1 MGSTT
6 AILQRQGLW
15 TRELVDLVRAASGGL
30 LFGVPLLFTVE
41 VMWTGQHTSPR
52 QALVVLALSTVLL
65 MALNRTAGFRAT
77 SDTTLRD
84 SAIDAVEGVALAIVL
99 VVAMLALLGEVDLS
113 TPLSVILGK
122 SVYEVL
128 PVCVGIGVANSI
140 LREQSSEDDTA
151 EDDTAE
157 DEPASAV
164 PAAAAPASLN
174 ATVADLGASL
184 IGAVF
189 IALSIAPTDEVP
201 MLTASRNPLWLLAI
215 MAASLLSAYAI
226 VFVAGFSG
234 QSRRHAQPGLMHHP
248 IIETL
253 ASYVV
258 ALFSSLAMLWI
269 FQRADAPWRVTLAH
283 VIVLGLPA
291 AIGGAA
297 GRLAI

>member
-1 MGSTT
+1 VGSTS
-6 AILQRQGLW
+6 AILQRQGSW
-15 TRELVDLVRAASGGL
+15 ASELADLVRAASGGL

-52 QALVVLALSTVLL
+52 QALVVLLVSFVLL
-65 MALNRTAGFRAT
+65 VVLNRTAGFRAT

-84 SAIDAVEGVALAIVL
+84 AAIDAVKGVALAIVL
-99 VVAMLALLGEVDLS
+99 VVVMLALLGEVDPS

-140 LREQSSEDDTA
+140 LREQSTDDDTA
-151 EDDTAE
+151 D
-157 DEPASAV
+157 DEPATTRPSSTGSAQ
-164 PAAAAPASLN
+164 LN

-189 IALSIAPTDEVP
+189 IALSIAPTSEVP
-201 MLTASRNPLWLLAI
+201 MLTASRSPLWLLAI

-234 QSRRHAQPGLMHHP
+234 QSGRHAQPGLMHHP
-248 IIETL
+248 VVETL

-269 FQRADAPWRVTLAH
+269 FQRADAPWRVKLTH
-283 VIVLGLPA
+283 VVVLGLPA

>member
-1 MGSTT
+1 MGLASATV
-6 AILQRQGLW
+6 QREGLW
-15 TRELVDLVRAASGGL
+15 AREFVDLVRAASGGL

-41 VMWTGQHTSPR
+41 IMWTGQHTTPR
-52 QALVVLALSTVLL
+52 QALAVLAVSILVLTV
-65 MALNRTAGFRAT
+65 LNRTAGFRAVT
-77 SDTTLRD
+77 DTTIRD

-99 VVAMLALLGEVDLS
+99 VVAMLALLGEITSS
-113 TPLSVILGK
+113 TPLAVILGK

-140 LREQSSEDDTA
+140 LREQSSGDDTS
-151 EDDTAE
+151 D
-157 DEPASAV
+157 DEPASTE
-164 PAAAAPASLN
+164 PATLN
-174 ATVADLGASL
+174 ATVADLGAST

-201 MLTASRNPLWLLAI
+201 MVTASRSPLWLLAI
-215 MAASLLSAYAI
+215 VAASLLFAYAI
-226 VFVAGFSG
+226 VFVAGFAG
-234 QSRRHAQPGLMHHP
+234 QSRRHAQPGLLQHP
-248 IIETL
+248 LIETL

-258 ALFSSLAMLWI
+258 ALLSAWAMLGI
-269 FQRADAPWRVTLAH
+269 FQRADAPWRITLAH